1 MSLNQTRSRGQHQRP
16 GPSTG
21 SGQAKAGPA
30 VFPAYRAPLPGA
42 AVWRVFVAALTALCL
57 NMAFMAAVWA
67 QGLLPVPALTARV
80 IDETGTLSAAEVQSL
95 DAKLAQFEQRKGSQ
109 IVVLMVPATAPEDI
123 AAFANRVA
131 NSWKIGRREVG
142 DGVLV
147 IVAKDERRMRIEVAK
162 TLEGAVP
169 DLAAARIVDQ
179 QMKPA
184 FRSGDFAGGLDAAAD
199 ALIARIE
206 GEALPVP
213 TPQGRH
219 QKDELLDVDW
229 EDLAVFLFFGV
240 LVGGPVLRG
249 LLGNKLGPLA
259 TGGLAGVAVFIVT
272 TSLVVAAL
280 AAVAA
285 LLFTFFTGL
294 RLGGG
299 SMRPGGFG
307 HTGGWAGGAGMG
319 GWSGGG
325 SGGGFGGGGGF
336 SSGGGGDF
344 GGGGASGDW

>member
-1 MSLNQTRSRGQHQRP
+1 M
-16 GPSTG
+16 
-21 SGQAKAGPA
+21 
-30 VFPAYRAPLPGA
+30 FPAFAAPLGRG
-42 AVWRVFVAALTALCL
+42 AVWRVLSAVLAVLCL
-57 NMAFMAAVWA
+57 SIALVATVWA
-67 QGLLPVPALTARV
+67 QGLLPVPALAGRV
-80 IDETGTLSAAEVQSL
+80 IDQTGTLTAAQVQAL
-95 DAKLAQFEQRKGSQ
+95 DAKLAAFEQRKGSQ
-109 IVVLMVPATAPEDI
+109 IVVLMVPATAPEEI
-123 AAFANRVA
+123 AAYANRVA
-131 NSWKIGRREVG
+131 NTWKIGRRDVG

-184 FRSGDFAGGLDAAAD
+184 FRNGDFAGGLGAAAD
-199 ALIARIE
+199 ALIARID
-206 GEALPVP
+206 GEALPAP

-219 QKDELLDVDW
+219 QKEGLLDVDW

-294 RLGGG
+294 GLGGG

-307 HTGGWAGGAGMG
+307 RTGGWAGGAGMG

-325 SGGGFGGGGGF
+325 SGGGGGF

>member
-1 MSLNQTRSRGQHQRP
+1 MGTPPVFAHFVSLRQPPSRGQHRRP
-16 GPSTG
+16 GRAG
-21 SGQAKAGPA
+21 SA
-30 VFPAYRAPLPGA
+30 VFPAFAAPLGRG
-42 AVWRVFVAALTALCL
+42 AVWRVLSAVLAVLCL
-57 NMAFMAAVWA
+57 SIALVATVWA
-67 QGLLPVPALTARV
+67 QGLLPVPALTGRV
-80 IDETGTLSAAEVQSL
+80 IDQTGTLTAAQVQAL
-95 DAKLAQFEQRKGSQ
+95 DAKLAEFEQRKGSQ

-123 AAFANRVA
+123 AAYANRVA
-131 NSWKIGRREVG
+131 NAWKIGRREVG

-184 FRSGDFAGGLDAAAD
+184 FRNGDFAGGLEAAAD

-206 GEALPVP
+206 NEALPLP
-213 TPQGRH
+213 MPQSHTVHKQG
-219 QKDELLDVDW
+219 LLDVDW
-229 EDLAVFLFFGV
+229 EDLAVFVFFGV
-240 LVGGPVLRG
+240 VLGGPLLRS

-280 AAVAA
+280 ATLAA
-285 LLFTFFTGL
+285 LVLAFVSGH
-294 RLGGG
+294 RAGPGLGGHGG
-299 SMRPGGFG
+299 SS
-307 HTGGWAGGAGMG
+307 GGWSG

-325 SGGGFGGGGGF
+325 GGGGGWSSGSSGGGF